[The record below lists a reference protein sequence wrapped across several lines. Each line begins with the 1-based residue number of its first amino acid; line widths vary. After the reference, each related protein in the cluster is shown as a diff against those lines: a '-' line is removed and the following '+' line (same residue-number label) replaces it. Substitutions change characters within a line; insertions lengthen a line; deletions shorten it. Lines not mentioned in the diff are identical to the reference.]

1 MLNFKTFFLFAFLI
15 LSACTSRKNILY
27 FNDIEKMRG
36 SDSLANLSLITI
48 EPGDI
53 LQITISTINR
63 DVAALFN
70 PLPNTGNGQAAAPGY
85 LVDSEGNIE
94 LPLVGKVYVKNKTTE
109 AINSDVKIALAKSL
123 KNVFV
128 ATRLLNFRISVLGDV
143 ARPGN
148 YSISNEKVS
157 ILEALS
163 MAGDANLTARR
174 NDVLLI
180 REKEGK
186 KQYASIDLSNSKVLS
201 SPYYYLTNN
210 DVIYVK
216 PGVNRVIANSTGF
229 QLLPTIFGAISLLLV
244 IYTTTIKK

>member
-1 MLNFKTFFLFAFLI
+1 MLKFRILIYISFILLFT
-15 LSACTSRKNILY
+15 ACTSRKNILY
-27 FNDIEKMRG
+27 FNDLELMKAR
-36 SDSLANLSLITI
+36 DSSYNLQPLTI
-48 EPGDI
+48 QPGDI

-70 PLPNTGNGQAAAPGY
+70 PLANTGNQTVPGY

-94 LPLVGKVYVKNKTTE
+94 LPLVGKVYVKGKTTE
-109 AINSDVKIALAKSL
+109 VINNDIKIALEKSI
-123 KNVFV
+123 KNAFV
-128 ATRLLNFRISVLGDV
+128 ATRLLNFRISVIGDV
-143 ARPGN
+143 ARPGY
-148 YSISNEKVS
+148 YSISNERAT

-163 MAGDANLTARR
+163 MAGDINLTARR
-174 NDVLLI
+174 NDILLI

-186 KQYASIDLSNSKVLS
+186 KQYVTIDLNNSKTLS
-201 SPYYYLTNN
+201 SPYYYLANN

-216 PGVNRVIANSTGF
+216 PGVNRAIASSTGF